1 MAGTFD
7 AGSVVY
13 EVDMDTSRLLAAR
26 REVDAALN
34 GLNGSMGRLEASVN
48 RTERSIGS
56 MERTMSSLSGVAKG
70 LLAALSVQQVA
81 SYADAWTELNNKV
94 ANSVRT
100 GETQAEVMQR
110 IFDVSQAT
118 QSSLNGT
125 ATLYARLERGTRT
138 YNTSAEDLTRLT
150 TIINQGF
157 AVSGATAQEAENA
170 IIQLSQGIASGVLRG
185 EEFNSVS
192 EQGSRLMVALADSMG
207 VSIGQLR
214 AMAAQGQLTTDVV
227 VKGLLSQGDAIGKEF
242 ANTTVSIAKGLQV
255 AGNNVTKFFG
265 ENSTVKSFAAGFRDS
280 VITISENLETLSGAL
295 IIVAGIMGS
304 RYVGALAMSTA
315 AKVKDTAAS
324 IAQSKAS
331 AVAAKDAEMEAAAK
345 LRLAE
350 VEKASTITALR
361 LAEGRLKTIRTTN
374 ASVAAEVQLAEA
386 QTAQI
391 RTQISQIE
399 SEKAL
404 EAQRLK
410 AQITE
415 QGRIATATRMAQ
427 LQQASTV
434 LNQRLASAEA
444 ATAQARA
451 SAIAQAEAQVS
462 ASRLAAADATAAATA
477 ANGRY
482 IASQEASAVASRAAS
497 VAGGVLKGAL
507 GLIGG
512 PAGAAMLAAAAIFYF
527 WQKAQQARE
536 EALRFADSLD
546 RVNSSMKAMNNT
558 QLRGTIADA
567 NESIR
572 AQKDE
577 LSDLQAEVDA
587 LNARYRSFTPEA
599 KAVAES
605 MGQGADFTRQQ
616 AEVSDQLAQKSR
628 DLANA
633 QEKLARTQDTAAE
646 ASRTLT
652 NNMLTSMGV
661 HDGLIEKGSTL
672 ERVQGAVAK
681 AFGLTA
687 DEINRA
693 NQAGQNFNPKAL
705 QISPPTAEGDKN
717 ILNLKEQNELLKI
730 RDERTRAVRKAEM
743 EQAKV
748 TKNKNQI
755 EEQGR
760 LAGEN
765 YDLQKAEEARQEAQR
780 KGEQQDKRSASSAES
795 VAQKLTN
802 LRQQS
807 ELAASST
814 QELSRDSAILRAQQS
829 LGSAATQAQIQEAGQ
844 YAAKAWDAAA
854 AARGVTEALKAMP
867 EQAEN
872 KSYADSMQNLKAALN
887 AGKIDLQEYN
897 AATEQMEQQH
907 QANLAKIRSQQV
919 VNPTQ
924 QALAEVD
931 PVQQLANQHA
941 QELALI
947 QQFEQQGVLAHQN
960 ALALKNAADTQ
971 YEQQRTAAQWE
982 ILSQQSLGY
991 NMLTSAVD
999 AFSGNASNAITG
1011 LLTGT
1016 MSAQEAMSSLSNTIL
1031 NSVINSIVQVG
1042 VEMLKNFII
1051 GQTIGAASTAN
1062 GLIQAALLTNA
1073 WTPAAYAASV
1083 ATGGAAAKVGAVAYG
1098 SGLATS
1104 MALGNVA
1111 GGRKNGGPVSSGN
1124 IYPVGEGN
1132 LPELMQTSKG
1142 LFMMPGDGGRVFS
1155 NKDVTSGSPSIK
1167 KASTGSEY
1175 LSNSSSNSAPSNAV
1189 GGSGVQV
1196 NIQFFDQAS
1205 GGNRTLQAEASI
1217 ANGIAEIKAY
1227 LLDDQANNG
1236 VITQGYAAAM
1246 GQRVVARGAY

>member
-7 AGSVVY
+7 AGSVIY

-280 VITISENLETLSGAL
+280 VITISENLETLSSVL
-295 IIVAGIMGS
+295 LVVAGIMGS
-304 RYVGALAMSTA
+304 RYAGALAMATSAKISDIAASRQQLLAEKQQTQAALIAANSAQRKALADKEAALSSLALAQAEYNVAKGSAAEMLALDALIA
-315 AKVKDTAAS
+315 AKTRATM
-324 IAQSKAS
+324 AS
-331 AVAAKDAEMEAAAK
+331 A
-345 LRLAE
+345 
-350 VEKASTITALR
+350 T
-361 LAEGRLKTIRTTN
+361 
-374 ASVAAEVQLAEA
+374 LAEA
-386 QTAQI
+386 ELAQ
-391 RTQISQIE
+391 
-399 SEKAL
+399 A
-404 EAQRLK
+404 A
-410 AQITE
+410 
-415 QGRIATATRMAQ
+415 
-427 LQQASTV
+427 AST
-434 LNQRLASAEA
+434 
-444 ATAQARA
+444 T
-451 SAIAQAEAQVS
+451 
-462 ASRLAAADATAAATA
+462 AATA
-477 ANGRY
+477 A
-482 IASQEASAVASRAAS
+482 RAAS
-497 VAGGVLKGAL
+497 VGVGLAGKAL
-507 GLIGG
+507 SLIGG
-512 PAGAAMLAAAAIFYF
+512 PAGVAMLAAAAIFYF

-546 RVNSSMKAMNNT
+546 QVNKSMVAMNNS

-567 NESIR
+567 NKSIR
-572 AQKDE
+572 AQE
-577 LSDLQAEVDA
+577 EEVSKLEESVKA
-587 LNARYRSFTPEA
+587 LTERYSNFTPEA
-599 KAVAES
+599 EAAAKRMGVGTNYAAE
-605 MGQGADFTRQQ
+605 QK
-616 AEVSDQLAQKSR
+616 EVFDELNQKTR
-628 DLANA
+628 DLSNA
-633 QEKLARTQDTAAE
+633 RDKLSKTSDTASE
-646 ASRTLT
+646 ASRTLN
-652 NNMLTSMGV
+652 NNMLTAMGV
-661 HDGLIEKGSTL
+661 HDQLIQKGWSL
-672 ERVQGAVAK
+672 EQAQGAVAK

-705 QISPPTAEGDKN
+705 QISPATAEGEKN

-730 RDERTRAVRKAEM
+730 KDERTRAVTKAEM

-755 EEQGR
+755 NEAGQ

-765 YDLQKAEEARQEAQR
+765 FDLKKSEEERNKAQR
-780 KGEQQDKRSASSAES
+780 ESEQQGKRSAKEAES
-795 VAQKLTN
+795 VAQKLEN

-807 ELAASST
+807 ELAAAST
-814 QELSRDSAILRAQQS
+814 QELSREHAILTAQQS
-829 LGSAATQAQIQEAGQ
+829 LGKSATQAQIQEAGQ

-867 EQAEN
+867 EQDEN
-872 KSYADSMQNLKAALN
+872 KSYAESMQNLKAALN

-1016 MSAQEAMSSLSNTIL
+1016 MSAQEAMRSLGNTIL

-1042 VEMLKNFII
+1042 VEALKNYIL
-1051 GQTIGAASTAN
+1051 GQTLG
-1062 GLIQAALLTNA
+1062 
-1073 WTPAAYAASV
+1073 AASV
-1083 ATGGAAAKVGAVAYG
+1083 ATSVGLAATTASAWAPAAAMASLASFGANAGPAAAGISSTVGLA
-1098 SGLATS
+1098 SGLA
-1104 MALGNVA
+1104 LA
-1111 GGRKNGGPVSSGN
+1111 GARYNGGPVSAGGL
-1124 IYPVGEGN
+1124 YQVGEKGK
-1132 LPELMQTSKG
+1132 PEIYQASTGKQYMI
-1142 LFMMPGDGGRVFS
+1142 PGDNGKVIS
-1155 NKDVTSGSPSIK
+1155 NKDMQSG
-1167 KASTGSEY
+1167 
-1175 LSNSSSNSAPSNAV
+1175 
-1189 GGSGVQV
+1189 GGVSVQV
-1196 NIQFFDQAS
+1196 NVINQSTGATVQSADGYMQDGSAVVDLLITDMER
-1205 GGNRTLQAEASI
+1205 GGPVSSQMQQTFGLSR
-1217 ANGIAEIKAY
+1217 KA
-1227 LLDDQANNG
+1227 Q
-1236 VITQGYAAAM
+1236 
-1246 GQRVVARGAY
+1246 GAY